1 MAYILHNHLPPTM
14 RIRHALTKIFGI
26 CAYRSDQICD
36 QLGFQRSLRVHML
49 SPSQVDQ
56 LTRILTQYYYTG
68 SELQRAIIHDIQRLI
83 SIGCYRG
90 FRHVQ
95 RLPVRGQRTHT
106 NSRTSRRTSLK
117 VS

>member
-26 CAYRSDQICD
+26 GAYRSDQICD

-56 LTRILTQYYYTG
+56 LTRILTQYYYKMNLLRNKKLLRKQLKLLT
-68 SELQRAIIHDIQRLI
+68 II
-83 SIGCYRG
+83 
-90 FRHVQ
+90 
-95 RLPVRGQRTHT
+95 
-106 NSRTSRRTSLK
+106 LK
-117 VS
+117 